1 MVTVR
6 RTDEPMERRTDEP
19 MEWSLPALLDIVC
32 DAAPDREMLV
42 WTDVRRSYRE
52 VAERTQKLAAFLIA
66 HGIGI
71 HHERHE
77 LERWE
82 CGQSPV
88 ALILHN
94 GPEYIE
100 SMIGCF
106 RARAVPVNI
115 NQHYTAGEIRS
126 VLAMVG
132 AEAVIYHRSLGPLV
146 GEVMS
151 DDIRLMIQVE
161 DGSEES
167 GVPDHVR
174 YEEAVAH
181 APESLPVASPDDLYL
196 VCTGGTTGLPKAV
209 LWRQADVYVSSMGG
223 HNTGTAE
230 QIAATARTGFGTWFA
245 PPPLMHAAAQWTV
258 FAGLLGGATVVLH
271 DDRKRFDAAAI
282 VETAARE
289 RVTLMSIVGDAY
301 ARPMVDALEHR
312 SVDLSSLQVLGTG
325 GAITSEENKR
335 ALLNLIP
342 HVTIR
347 DGYGSSETGGM
358 AYGSSTTG
366 SLAVSFVPSSGAV
379 VLSDDKSRILEPGDE
394 GLGWTARRG
403 RVPLGYLGDREK
415 TEATFPILAGVRMAV
430 PGDRARIEPDGSI
443 RMLGRDSMVINT
455 GGEKVFVEEV
465 EEVLRSH
472 PDVDDALVVGRPSER
487 FGQEVVAVVQ
497 LRPGASVRA
506 HDVREF
512 AAVSLARFKAPRS
525 VVFCAT
531 IQRQASGKPDYQWAL
546 RTAVSAVDAT
556 L

>member
-1 MVTVR
+1 
-6 RTDEPMERRTDEP
+6 
-19 MEWSLPALLDIVC
+19 MEWSLPAALDIVC

-42 WTDVRRSYRE
+42 WEDVRRTYRE
-52 VAERTQKLAAFLIA
+52 VAERTRGLAAFLIG
-66 HGIGI
+66 HDIGI

-77 LERWE
+77 LDRWE

-126 VLAMVG
+126 VLEMVG

-146 GEVMS
+146 GEAMS
-151 DDIRLMIQVE
+151 DDIRLTIEVE
-161 DGSEES
+161 DGS
-167 GVPDHVR
+167 GVPGVPGHIR
-174 YEEAVAH
+174 YEEAASH
-181 APESLPVASPDDLYL
+181 PLERLPAASPDDLYL

-223 HNTGTAE
+223 HDNGSSD
-230 QIAATARTGFGTWFA
+230 QITATARSGFGTWFA

-271 DDRKRFDAAAI
+271 DDQRRFDAAAI
-282 VETAARE
+282 METAARE

-301 ARPMVDALEHR
+301 ARPIVETLER
-312 SVDLSSLQVLGTG
+312 NPVDLSSLRVLGTG
-325 GAITSEENKR
+325 GAITSEEMKR
-335 ALLNLIP
+335 ALLKLIP
-342 HVTIR
+342 HVIIR

-358 AYGSSTTG
+358 AYGSSTSD
-366 SLAVSFVPSSGAV
+366 SLAVGFVPSSGAV
-379 VLSDDKSRILEPGDE
+379 VLSDDRSRVLEPGDDE
-394 GLGWTARRG
+394 LGWTARRG

-415 TEATFPILAGVRMAV
+415 TEDTFPILAGVRMAV
-430 PGDRARIEPDGSI
+430 PGDRAKIEPDGSI

-497 LRPGASVRA
+497 LRPGATVRA
-506 HDVREF
+506 RDVREF
-512 AAVSLARFKAPRS
+512 AGLSLARFKAPRS
-525 VVFCAT
+525 VVFCENV
-531 IQRQASGKPDYQWAL
+531 QRHASGKPDYQWAL
-546 RTAVSAVDAT
+546 RIAASATDAT
-556 L
+556 R